1 MQRAQSRTLSLCA
14 EGPFA
19 LFTSPAFKVEKV
31 SYDVMTVPAARGIV
45 QAICWK
51 PAVDIDVHSIE
62 VCRPIRRATMT
73 VNGVSEKMHVPSRE
87 HLLGKADPDDLV
99 QNVSSNRLRL
109 QARHVLLLDV
119 RYVIHFRYYMTDQ
132 AEGGDNPYKFENMF
146 SKRLKKGQHFRL
158 PHFGLQ
164 QHVAS
169 CRPVRDDDL
178 PLDDTRDLG
187 MMPHHRVY
195 GDTSVETEWFH
206 AKLERGVIGVPP
218 LEEVP
223 R

>member
-1 MQRAQSRTLSLCA
+1 MRPPQSRTLSLCA

-31 SYDVMTVPAARGIV
+31 SYDVMTVTAARGIV

-51 PAVDIDVHSIE
+51 PAVDIDVHRIE

-87 HLLGKADPDDLV
+87 HLLGKADPDELAQD
-99 QNVSSNRLRL
+99 VSSNRLRL
-109 QARHVLLLDV
+109 QARHVVLLDV
-119 RYVIHFRYYMTDQ
+119 RYVIHFRYYMTDRAGQ
-132 AEGGDNPYKFENMF
+132 GEQPRKFEEMF
-146 SKRLKKGQHFRL
+146 SKRLRRGQHFRL

-169 CRPVRDDDL
+169 CRPVEKDDL
-178 PLDDTRDLG
+178 PLDDSRDLG
-187 MMPHHRVY
+187 MMPHRRIY
-195 GDTSVETEWFH
+195 GDTSVETQWFH
-206 AKLERGVIGVPP
+206 AKMERGIVEVPA
-218 LEEVP
+218 LEEVS